1 MTGYADRPQHFKQL
15 GDCLALP
22 SSYLWPTALVLLG
35 EELMIKKKPYDGVV
49 VAVRYSSQGEIERV
63 RVFERHGFVFTDRM
77 MMNRT
82 DLVER
87 LQNGKRFKTGARL
100 LYQGNDFEIKEDI
113 NLVKKNGSDVII
125 VGQTT
130 SEHDTLGN
138 LPIF

>member
-1 MTGYADRPQHFKQL
+1 
-15 GDCLALP
+15 
-22 SSYLWPTALVLLG
+22 
-35 EELMIKKKPYDGVV
+35 MIKKKPYDGVV

-63 RVFERHGFVFTDRM
+63 RFFERHGFVFTDRM
-77 MMNRT
+77 MVSRG

-87 LQNGKRFKTGARL
+87 LQNGKRLKTGVRL

-113 NLVKKNGSDVII
+113 NLIEKNGSNVIV

-130 SEHDTLGN
+130 SDRDTLGN